1 MTSAGAGVTTTLT
14 SKMKNFVIIVIG
26 FFVCEVLTMPH
37 LSVIS
42 VSKYS
47 WSFKLF
53 SEINSYIFPK
63 KSYIT
68 VMYFTE
74 A

>member
-1 MTSAGAGVTTTLT
+1 MTSADAGVTTTLT

-26 FFVCEVLTMPH
+26 FFCY
-37 LSVIS
+37 LSVMS

-68 VMYFTE
+68 VMHFTE